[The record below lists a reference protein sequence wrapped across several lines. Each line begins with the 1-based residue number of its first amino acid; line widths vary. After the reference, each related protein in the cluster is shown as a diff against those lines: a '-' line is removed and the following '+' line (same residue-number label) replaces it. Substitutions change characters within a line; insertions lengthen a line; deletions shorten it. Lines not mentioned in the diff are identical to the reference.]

1 MFNKDKFQEDLVAL
15 FNDLQKMR
23 DISIANG
30 GRDFASLVRTEPPI
44 EKNEQVTKLK
54 QEFQQ
59 QINSVKEDMVAW
71 SQEIANLQSSVST
84 LTSLPE
90 AQKAV
95 SKADEAFT
103 RTTDVQQEP
112 LKIALVGKMRSGKDT
127 VADILQENYSFNR
140 IAFGDKL
147 KEFAHMIFPHVPLD
161 PKPRELYLFMN
172 IMREFYEDVWVYHLA
187 NTYNSIK
194 NNSHGIV
201 ITDVRQQNELDW
213 CKRNGFT
220 VIKVVCDDAVRLN
233 RIKASGDVHKEEYL
247 THNTESSVDR
257 LEFDDWIDNSED
269 LYALHE
275 QVASVYNF
283 LSEQAINL

>member
-1 MFNKDKFQEDLVAL
+1 MFNQEKFQEDLL
-15 FNDLQKMR
+15 TLLNDLQKMR

-30 GRDFASLVRTEPPI
+30 GKDFASLVRSKPPI
-44 EKNEQVTKLK
+44 EESEQITQLK

-59 QINSVKEDMVAW
+59 QIDSVKEDIVTW
-71 SQEIANLQSSVST
+71 SQYACNLKERLKQLEDKEKLHSNQNIASST
-84 LTSLPE
+84 
-90 AQKAV
+90 KA
-95 SKADEAFT
+95 KI
-103 RTTDVQQEP
+103 QQEP

-127 VADILQENYSFNR
+127 VADILQKEYSFNR

-147 KEFAHMIFPHVPLD
+147 KELAHMIFPHVPLD

-194 NNSHGIV
+194 SNSNGIV

-213 CKRNGFT
+213 CKKNGFT
-220 VIKVVCDDAVRLN
+220 ILKVVCDDAIRLE